1 MMANKLGK
9 VVLGMMV
16 MASALTA
23 LFGFGAAR
31 PASAQ
36 TSDAWVRVLHGSP
49 DAPAVDIYVNGTK
62 AFSSLAFKSVSEW
75 AKLPAGSYDVKVTA
89 AGATDAVIQ
98 ATLPLEGGNYYTVV
112 AVGKLADIKA
122 EVVVDNLNA
131 IESGKAR
138 LRVVHASPGAPA
150 VDVAVTGGPVL
161 VPNLSFPNASGNLE
175 VAAATYDV
183 EVRAAGTT
191 TAAFS
196 VPGLSLQEGKLYTVY
211 ALGLL
216 GGDPAFG
223 LVPVVDNLTMAPM
236 MSMPQTGA
244 ADNMLWLT
252 ALALLLAMVAVSV
265 GVVARVR
272 SR

>member
-1 MMANKLGK
+1 MANKLGK
-9 VVLGMMV
+9 VVLSMVV

-23 LFGFGAAR
+23 LFGFAAAR

-49 DAPAVDIYVNGTK
+49 DAPAVDVYVNGTK
-62 AFSSLAFKSVSEW
+62 AFSNLAFKSVTDW

-98 ATLPLEGGNYYTVV
+98 ATLPLEGGKYYTVV

-122 EVVVDNLNA
+122 EVVMDNLSA

-138 LRVVHASPGAPA
+138 LRVFHGSPDAPA

-161 VPNLSFPNASGNLE
+161 VSNLSFPNASDNLD
-175 VAAATYDV
+175 VAAGTYDV
-183 EVRAAGTT
+183 EVRPAGTT
-191 TAAFS
+191 TAALS
-196 VPGLSLQEGKLYTVY
+196 APGVSLQEGKLYTVY

-216 GGDPAFG
+216 AGDPALG
-223 LVPVVDNLTMAPM
+223 LVPVVDNLTMAPPT
-236 MSMPQTGA
+236 SMPQTGA
-244 ADNMLWLT
+244 ADNMLWLA
-252 ALALLLAMVAVSV
+252 ALALLLAMITISV

-272 SR
+272 AR